1 MSVLYE
7 YGVLSLVHRIFQ
19 VMLGGAWMKELV
31 ERVGN
36 LNDESVLNLTKETL
50 HKQMNITA
58 SPVFTKVHY
67 QMVCQFSVVE
77 IESFQHYLLCFVKKI
92 KSSPGLKCK

>member
-1 MSVLYE
+1 MLILIY
-7 YGVLSLVHRIFQ
+7 LQ

-31 ERVGN
+31 ERVGS

-58 SPVFTKVHY
+58 SPAHTKVHY
-67 QMVCQFSVVE
+67 QMVN
-77 IESFQHYLLCFVKKI
+77 SFKKNYCFLNGLPIYSHHSISYLNL
-92 KSSPGLKCK
+92 